1 MRLQYNRGTVE
12 VSLMSE
18 TVPMNFEGRNI
29 LDNYDNGIFKICWT
43 YNIFEGG
50 MFMDEKILQSLV
62 LENKEILNITGVEG
76 VDNFNDEIVVLITTK
91 GKLTIKGE
99 NLAIS
104 KLNVDE
110 GKLMVKGII
119 NSLIFSEYE
128 GQREKVSLVKKLF
141 K

>member
-110 GKLMVKGII
+110 GKLMVKGNI
-119 NSLIFSEYE
+119 NSLVFSEYE

>member
-1 MRLQYNRGTVE
+1 M
-12 VSLMSE
+12 SLMSE

-91 GKLTIKGE
+91 GRLTIKGE

-110 GKLMVKGII
+110 GKLMVKGNI